1 MINYEV
7 KTENGKEVFTKND
20 KELKGEVS
28 SYMPTEEAK
37 KVIAQ
42 VRDDF
47 TDGYVSM
54 YKPRLEFNDVSLI
67 DRVRR
72 DQLAWNTYQVNDGDG
87 YEEDISDAWRSRAMR
102 PVVRNKCISITA
114 HATSRLIFPKV
125 FAFNQQ
131 SEEQKDSA
139 KVMRDLIEWS
149 ADQSDYA
156 QTALFS
162 CLASVINPASI
173 TYTEYC
179 EVYRWVKRD
188 KVDGKW
194 QWVKELDEE
203 KSGFKDILIPID
215 QLFIENFY
223 EYNIQNQGF
232 IIWRRVQS
240 YDLMKQKYGHLEN
253 FQFVQK
259 GVRVFYNDAND
270 TFYNIYD
277 DEIEDRLCEEILYW
291 NKSQDLFLQI
301 VNGVLLCD
309 PDNPN
314 PRLDKQYPFA
324 KTIYEP
330 IDERKFFYGKSLAFK
345 LKSDADIVNTL
356 YPLVIDGTYLS
367 VIPPMINSG
376 DANVDNSVV
385 VPGAMTSLGEGNDV
399 KPVQTGSNLRDGI
412 NMLNQVEESV
422 NESSQNPL
430 KSPTEKGQQTAY
442 EMALRER
449 DRQTILGLFIDM
461 IGKWVNDYNKL
472 RISDIIQYLTIG
484 EVDKIVDNAPLIYKT
499 FLLPERQTE
508 GGKKTRKIKFDGQ
521 MKDEMGDDEFLKE
534 SYKVLEEDGD
544 ETEVYKV
551 NPALF
556 RNLKY
561 QLKVTPDVMNPI
573 SEELERAYGLEAF
586 NEAIK
591 ARSAGVNVDLE
602 KSYKDFVLSNNPKS
616 KNNPDEYI
624 KEQTLDE
631 NNILDTMGM
640 KPKVGE
646 GMTLPSE
653 RALKQQPP
661 AVVGA

>member
-20 KELKGEVS
+20 KKLKGEVS

-42 VRDDF
+42 VRNDF

-87 YEEDISDAWRSRAMR
+87 YEEDISDAWRSRAQR
-102 PVVRNKCISITA
+102 PVIRNKCISITA
-114 HATSRLIFPKV
+114 HATARLYFPKIL
-125 FAFNQQ
+125 AYNKQ
-131 SEEQKDSA
+131 SEEQKDA
-139 KVMRDLIEWS
+139 ERVMGDLVEWS

-203 KSGFKDILIPID
+203 RSGFKDILVPID

-309 PDNPN
+309 HDNPN

-399 KPVQTGSNLRDGI
+399 KPIQTGSNLGNGL
-412 NMLNQVEESV
+412 NMLNEVMTSLD
-422 NESSQNPL
+422 ESSQNPL

-521 MKDEMGDDEFLKE
+521 MKDEMSDDEFLKE

-573 SEELERAYGLEAF
+573 SEELERALALE
-586 NEAIK
+586 EYDRAIQNPLIDQEK
-591 ARSAGVNVDLE
+591 ITRDLL
-602 KSYKDFVLSNNPKS
+602 LSIYPKT
-616 KNNPDEYI
+616 KGNPDEYI

-640 KPKVGE
+640 RPKVGE
-646 GMTLPSE
+646 GLPSE
-653 RALKQQPP
+653 KVLKQQPP